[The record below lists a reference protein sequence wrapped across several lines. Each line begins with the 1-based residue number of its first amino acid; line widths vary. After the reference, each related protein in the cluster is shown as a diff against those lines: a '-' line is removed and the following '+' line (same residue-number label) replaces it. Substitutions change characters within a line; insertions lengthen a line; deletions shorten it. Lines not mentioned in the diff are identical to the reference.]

1 MPASMGQ
8 GASVADRRISSQGG
22 KLMHDKL
29 FHVPVAIK
37 LEGNVDCQVSS
48 LADMAVFLQAWPE
61 YRRGKLYRIAET
73 ACDNAVRGYI
83 TTDQARDTLVTFAQ
97 AIGALREDVES
108 EVVGRTVVRGYGG
121 FAA

>member
-1 MPASMGQ
+1 
-8 GASVADRRISSQGG
+8 
-22 KLMHDKL
+22 MHDKL

-37 LEGNVDCQVSS
+37 LEGNVDCQISS
-48 LADMAVFLQAWPE
+48 LADMAVFLHAWPE

-97 AIGALREDVES
+97 AIGALRDDAETAIAARAVA
-108 EVVGRTVVRGYGG
+108 RGYGG

>member
-1 MPASMGQ
+1 
-8 GASVADRRISSQGG
+8 
-22 KLMHDKL
+22 MHDKL

-37 LEGNVDCQVSS
+37 LEGNVDCQISS
-48 LADMAVFLQAWPE
+48 LADMAVFLHAWPE

-97 AIGALREDVES
+97 AIGAFDGDVEA
-108 EVVGRTVVRGYGG
+108 VGAARPAVRGYGG